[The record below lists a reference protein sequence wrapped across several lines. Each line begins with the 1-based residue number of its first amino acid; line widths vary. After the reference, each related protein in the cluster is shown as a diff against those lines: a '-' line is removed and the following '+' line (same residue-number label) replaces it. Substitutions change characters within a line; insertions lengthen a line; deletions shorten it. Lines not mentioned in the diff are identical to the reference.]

1 MIPRV
6 TLLELVQV
14 VGEIADTEAEL
25 IATVV
30 DLVNGGRVQLTGNF
44 RGCRFV
50 LEDVSAAA

>member
-1 MIPRV
+1 MIPKV

-14 VGEIADTEAEL
+14 VGEIAETEAEL

-30 DLVNGGRVQLTGNF
+30 DLVNAGRVQLTGNF